1 MNNLKID
8 NHQCGHQIQDL
19 MMLIKKCN
27 NNMNNLKID
36 NHQCGQQDQD
46 LVLICLDQYQIPNK
60 QCHTHHI

>member
-1 MNNLKID
+1 
-8 NHQCGHQIQDL
+8 